1 MEYCRVSAQVAVQKA
16 LFNINQDGAG
26 DSAVVRAAGL
36 KAASDGQSSS
46 VIYPICILLCSIQ
59 CAPLMASRA
68 EVVHSI
74 YRI

>member
-26 DSAVVRAAGL
+26 DSAVVLAAGL

-59 CAPLMASRA
+59 CAPLMASC
-68 EVVHSI
+68 
-74 YRI
+74 